1 LDKSRKRFSPEQ
13 IITMLLEAEV
23 FLTQRT
29 YRFLYFLKLKLFF
42 LNEKKN
48 LYWTSIYYVKG
59 KVLLGLQTKP

>member
-1 LDKSRKRFSPEQ
+1 
-13 IITMLLEAEV
+13 MLLEAEV